1 MALAFVF
8 PGQGSQSLGMM
19 GGLNADMPAVVER
32 TFSEASQALGEDL
45 WKIVAD
51 GPLELLNQT
60 QITQPA
66 MLAADIA
73 VWRAWLE
80 RGGAQPVVMAGHSL
94 GEYAALVAAGALDF
108 AAAIKVVAQRGQFM
122 QDAVPSGVGAMAAI
136 LGLSDAD
143 VVAAC
148 ADAADGDVVEAVNFN
163 APGQVVI
170 AGEKRAVERAMDAAK
185 ARGAKRAMLLPV
197 SVPSH
202 CALMRPAADRL
213 AMVLAG
219 QAISAPKIP
228 VLHNVDVACHNN
240 PSDICTALTQQL
252 FSPVR
257 WVDTVCAFSPRGVT
271 TVVECGPGKVL
282 AGLGKRIDKS
292 LSYYSIYDSETI
304 ASAMA
309 V

>member
-1 MALAFVF
+1 MAFAFVF
-8 PGQGSQSLGMM
+8 PGQGSQSVGMM
-19 GGLNADMPAVVER
+19 AGLYADMPAVVEL
-32 TFSEASQALGEDL
+32 TFREASRAMGEDL
-45 WKIVAD
+45 WKVVAD
-51 GPLELLNQT
+51 GPVELLNQT

-108 AAAIKVVAQRGQFM
+108 STAIKVVAQRGQFM

-136 LGLSDAD
+136 LGLSDSD
-143 VVAAC
+143 VIAAC
-148 ADAADGDVVEAVNFN
+148 ADSAEGGIVEAVNFN

-170 AGEKRAVERAMDAAK
+170 AGEKSAVERAIDSAK

-213 AMVLAG
+213 ATVLAG
-219 QAISAPKIP
+219 LAISAPKIP
-228 VLHNVDVACHNN
+228 VLHNVDVACHTNN
-240 PSDICTALTQQL
+240 SDICAALTQQL
-252 FSPVR
+252 HSPVR
-257 WVDTVCAFSPRGVT
+257 WVDTISAFSPRGVT
-271 TVVECGPGKVL
+271 AVVECGPGKVL
-282 AGLGKRIDKS
+282 AGLGKRIDKT
-292 LSYYSIYDSETI
+292 LSYFSIYDGETI
-304 ASAMA
+304 ATAMA